1 MYSEDN
7 SHHQKQPQPQQHQ
20 SHQGQQG
27 QSHHQQ
33 EQHQQQQQQQQS
45 HSHQHHQHHHHHHHH
60 HHSHTHTSQ
69 SSQHHGGTSINSAPT
84 LATPTALPPFTTS
97 STSTLHHN
105 TPSLISEDQAQFRQV
120 CFNPSSTAAQAATAT
135 TSSSTGSN
143 FHTTA
148 PMMPNSPPSTPF
160 APEQK
165 KQQEPSSTNSQKR
178 LSSSSSD
185 SSKRLRLENGHHA
198 TNTSTTTDTSNNT
211 TTTTTTT
218 VHTPKPATITKTPKF
233 IRKFRSRSL
242 PIINYSNPNSAFF
255 PHYRKKHNNV
265 FLQTNPSITPTTT
278 TTEENV
284 QPSSS
289 SSSSSSSTVP
299 PLPPINLQSLKEI
312 DLHEILKNPQL
323 RHDILFDPQLQ
334 FRPNLDGERG
344 KRKKSIIDKYWMEVQ
359 KECQQFFVPNIDLK
373 TIKINRLPILFST
386 LRDILLSLL
395 PTKDRQQVS
404 EIMDIDLLVQQLR
417 HGSFDFV
424 EMSKWLG
431 DVFKSHC
438 APMRDQWV
446 SEMSA
451 KFIDAA
457 KYNSVGFLVGGLRMI
472 FQILEAM
479 KLDVANHQIRILRPV
494 LIETAVDFERDYFQ
508 TLISHQKININ
519 DSLNWFYKKFVKKT
533 ADVDYSD
540 LQVNEVT
547 LKPIVIGS
555 IIDLL
560 SCRQMAT
567 EFPSTLTF
575 DHTRLVLLRAD
586 VRQLVCVQL
595 CVVLYKQLVVNA
607 RASTQ
612 LLSPANIAKVQQE
625 VLAIVTDDNGNIK
638 WTKNIQSIALQL
650 VKNVVSSNTK
660 DLPQNL
666 IEFSHNWL
674 VKHIQPNSEVYGL
687 MEVKIFKELMTE
699 IMVLVADDNKPNEAL
714 SSSSS
719 SNTEMKNIAQRIA
732 TLVNFHWS
740 VFGSYYLDHI
750 QLQYPKLQ
758 MRQQEE
764 KRRLQEA
771 AAAAAA
777 RTQQQDDN
785 DTVMSIVVDDEGDG
799 SGDAAATTT
808 TTPAQQHSQARA
820 PEHRN
825 GSTSTGSATASSN
838 GGDNNNL
845 DNKNSNTSAPLSMLS

>member
-1 MYSEDN
+1 MYSEDKQQAQ
-7 SHHQKQPQPQQHQ
+7 HHQQTQAQH
-20 SHQGQQG
+20 HQGQSTTQ
-27 QSHHQQ
+27 QSQS
-33 EQHQQQQQQQQS
+33 EQQQQQA
-45 HSHQHHQHHHHHHHH
+45 HH
-60 HHSHTHTSQ
+60 HHSHSHSHSHHHRNQQSQ
-69 SSQHHGGTSINSAPT
+69 SSQHSSPV
-84 LATPTALPPFTTS
+84 LATPTALPPFTNTS
-97 STSTLHHN
+97 PASTIDAP
-105 TPSLISEDQAQFRQV
+105 PSIPEEQAQFRQV
-120 CFNPSSTAAQAATAT
+120 CFNPSTAEAAT
-135 TSSSTGSN
+135 TSSTGDN

-160 APEQK
+160 APDQK
-165 KQQEPSSTNSQKR
+165 QEPATSQKR

-185 SSKRLRLENGHHA
+185 SSKRLRLENGHHHA
-198 TNTSTTTDTSNNT
+198 TTSGTSNNN
-211 TTTTTTT
+211 
-218 VHTPKPATITKTPKF
+218 TPHHKPTKAPKF

-242 PIINYSNPNSAFF
+242 PIINYNNPNSAFF

-265 FLQTNPSITPTTT
+265 LLQNNS
-278 TTEENV
+278 TTEENSQPA
-284 QPSSS
+284 QPSSA
-289 SSSSSSSTVP
+289 VP

-359 KECQQFFVPNIDLK
+359 KECQQFFVPNVDPK
-373 TIKINRLPILFST
+373 SIKITRLPILFTT

-446 SEMSA
+446 SEMSV
-451 KFIDAA
+451 KFMDAA

-533 ADVDYSD
+533 TDVDYSN
-540 LQVNEVT
+540 LQINEAT
-547 LKPIVIGS
+547 LKPIVINS

-607 RASTQ
+607 KASTQ
-612 LLSPANIAKVQQE
+612 LLSPTNITKVQQE

-638 WTKNIQSIALQL
+638 WTKNIQAIALQL
-650 VKNVVSSNTK
+650 VKNVAPS
-660 DLPQNL
+660 LPQHL
-666 IEFSHNWL
+666 VEFSYNWL
-674 VKHIQPNSEVYGL
+674 AKHIQPNSEVYGL
-687 MEVKIFKELMTE
+687 MEVKIFKELMAE
-699 IMVLVADDNKPNEAL
+699 IMVLEEKTETA
-714 SSSSS
+714 
-719 SNTEMKNIAQRIA
+719 NTEMKNIAQRIA
-732 TLVNFHWS
+732 TLVNFHWN

-750 QLQYPKLQ
+750 QSQYPKLQ
-758 MRQQEE
+758 MRQREE
-764 KRRLQEA
+764 KKRLEQA

-777 RTQQQDDN
+777 AAAAKEEED
-785 DTVMSIVVDDEGDG
+785 DTVMSIVDE
-799 SGDAAATTT
+799 SSTTS
-808 TTPAQQHSQARA
+808 TPQQHNQTRGAA

-825 GSTSTGSATASSN
+825 GSTSTGSSASDN
-838 GGDNNNL
+838 GNLENSNNN
-845 DNKNSNTSAPLSMLS
+845 NKSAPLSMIS